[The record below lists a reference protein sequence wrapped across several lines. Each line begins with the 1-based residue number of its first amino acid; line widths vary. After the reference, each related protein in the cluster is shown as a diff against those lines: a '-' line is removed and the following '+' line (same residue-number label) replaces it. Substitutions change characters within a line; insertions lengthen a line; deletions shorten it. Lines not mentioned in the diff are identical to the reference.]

1 MDFVYN
7 VAYGFSRWWLYQAK
21 RQFIITDA
29 ELPVQA
35 MKVNYYE
42 VQSRFFGGSPCVL
55 RLQLKTCT
63 YYYHIS
69 PIASN

>member
-7 VAYGFSRWWLYQAK
+7 VAYSFSRWLYQAK
-21 RQFIITDA
+21 RHSIVTDA
-29 ELPVQA
+29 ELPVQE

-42 VQSRFFGGSPCVL
+42 AHSRFFGGSPCVL
-55 RLQLKTCT
+55 RFQLKTCT

-69 PIASN
+69 RISSN